1 MTSTMDNSA
10 RSVNEI
16 NEQIIEMSSAISNQ
30 IKASETIAKKIAV
43 PYLKSQQIWKIY
55 SAFSNY
61 NVLSLNQNKSR
72 LILLG
77 GIIIL

>member
-30 IKASETIAKKIAV
+30 IKASETIAKNSGSLLEIATN
-43 PYLKSQQIWKIY
+43 LE
-55 SAFSNY
+55 N
-61 NVLSLNQNKSR
+61 
-72 LILLG
+72 LLRFFK
-77 GIIIL
+77 L